1 MRKRNATVV
10 EEKINIVW
18 LKRDLRLQDH
28 APFQA
33 AEEAGLP
40 YIAIFL
46 FEPELMEYPDTSL
59 RHLQFCYH
67 SVLEMNQQLSSFKRE
82 VWMGYKNAVD
92 VFDYLCKNHQ
102 IQTVFSYQES
112 GIQLTY
118 DRDKAVRKILNK
130 HQVVWKEFQRD
141 GVQRAISNREGW
153 DQQWYA
159 TMNQSLI
166 NNHFSENDF
175 PEIDFPFP
183 LPEAFQISLDNYPAV
198 FQPAGEKNTWRY
210 LRSFAEKRGFD
221 YNRYISKP
229 TESRKSC
236 ARISPYLAWG
246 NLSIRQVVQFIRNHP
261 NYPSHKRAFNSFMS
275 RLKWHCH
282 FIQKFEVECEYET
295 HCINRGYE
303 LLTHKD
309 DPEIVRAWQEG
320 RTGFPL
326 VDACMRC
333 VVETGWINFRMRAMV
348 VSVLCHHLDQDWRS
362 GAHFLAQQ
370 FLDYEPGIHYP
381 QFQMQA
387 GTTGV
392 NTIRM
397 YNPVKQSQDH
407 DPEGIFIKKWVPE
420 LKDLPQ
426 KYIHEPW
433 KMTAM
438 EQAFTGFTLG
448 KDYPLPLVDLEESG
462 RRARQKIWG
471 HRSHELV
478 KKETR
483 RIVKTHTRND
493 KNQS

>member
-1 MRKRNATVV
+1 VV
-10 EEKINIVW
+10 KEKMNIVW
-18 LKRDLRLQDH
+18 LKRDLRTRDH
-28 APFQA
+28 APLQA
-33 AEEAGLP
+33 AEAAGLP
-40 YIAIFL
+40 YIIIFL
-46 FEPELMEYPDTSL
+46 FEPTLINHPDTSL

-67 SVLEMNQQLSSFKRE
+67 SVLKMNQHLATYGRKVLTGYGDAIE
-82 VWMGYKNAVD
+82 V
-92 VFDYLCKNHQ
+92 FTYLANHYQ
-102 IQTVFSYQES
+102 IDTVFSHQES

-118 DRDKAVRKILNK
+118 DRDKLVASFFKEKGITWR
-130 HQVVWKEFQRD
+130 EFQRD
-141 GVQRAISNREGW
+141 GIIRGITNRKGW
-153 DQQWYA
+153 DAHWYA
-159 TMNQSLI
+159 TMNEPAI
-166 NNHFSENDF
+166 VNVFSESTQPNV
-175 PEIDFPFP
+175 ELPFP
-183 LPEAFQISLDNYPAV
+183 LPEDFKSSLINYPEA
-198 FQPAGEKNTWRY
+198 FQPAGEKNAWRY
-210 LRSFAEKRGFD
+210 LRSFAEKRGIN
-221 YNRYISKP
+221 YNRFISRP

-303 LLTHKD
+303 LLPHND
-309 DPEIVRAWQEG
+309 DTTIVEAWKEG

-333 VVETGWINFRMRAMV
+333 VTQTGWINFRMRAMV

-362 GAHFLAQQ
+362 GVYFLAQQ

-420 LKDLPQ
+420 LRNLPT

-433 KMTAM
+433 KMTPM
-438 EQAFTGFTLG
+438 EESFTGFTLD
-448 KDYPLPLVDLEESG
+448 KDYPRPPVDLEESG
-462 RRARQKIWG
+462 RRARKKIWG

-483 RIVKTHTRND
+483 RIVKTHTRNN
-493 KNQS
+493 KSKREKS

>member
-46 FEPELMEYPDTSL
+46 FEPDLMEYPDTSL

-67 SVLEMNQQLSSFKRE
+67 SVLEMNQQLSPLGRE
-82 VWMGYKNAVD
+82 VWMGYKNATD
-92 VFDYLCKNHQ
+92 VFDYLCENYQ
-102 IQTVFSYQES
+102 VQTVFSYQES

-183 LPEAFQISLDNYPAV
+183 LPEAFQTSLANYPAV
-198 FQPAGEKNTWRY
+198 FQPAGEKNAWRY

-229 TESRKSC
+229 AESRKSC

-246 NLSIRQVVQFIRNHP
+246 NLSIKQVVQFIRNHP
-261 NYPSHKRAFNSFMS
+261 NYP
-275 RLKWHCH
+275 
-282 FIQKFEVECEYET
+282 
-295 HCINRGYE
+295 
-303 LLTHKD
+303 
-309 DPEIVRAWQEG
+309 
-320 RTGFPL
+320 
-326 VDACMRC
+326 
-333 VVETGWINFRMRAMV
+333 
-348 VSVLCHHLDQDWRS
+348 
-362 GAHFLAQQ
+362 
-370 FLDYEPGIHYP
+370 
-381 QFQMQA
+381 
-387 GTTGV
+387 
-392 NTIRM
+392 
-397 YNPVKQSQDH
+397 
-407 DPEGIFIKKWVPE
+407 
-420 LKDLPQ
+420 
-426 KYIHEPW
+426 
-433 KMTAM
+433 
-438 EQAFTGFTLG
+438 
-448 KDYPLPLVDLEESG
+448 
-462 RRARQKIWG
+462 
-471 HRSHELV
+471 
-478 KKETR
+478 
-483 RIVKTHTRND
+483 
-493 KNQS
+493 

>member
-1 MRKRNATVV
+1 MV

-46 FEPELMEYPDTSL
+46 FEPDLMEYPDTSL

-67 SVLEMNQQLSSFKRE
+67 SVLEMNQQLSPLGRE

-92 VFDYLCKNHQ
+92 VFDYLCENYQ

-159 TMNQSLI
+159 TMNQPLI

-183 LPEAFQISLDNYPAV
+183 LPEAFQTSLANYPAV
-198 FQPAGEKNTWRY
+198 FQPAGKKNAWRY

-229 TESRKSC
+229 AESRKSC

-246 NLSIRQVVQFIRNHP
+246 NLSIKQVIQFIRNHP

-309 DPEIVRAWQEG
+309 DPEIVIAWQEG

-407 DPEGIFIKKWVPE
+407 DPEGVFIKKWVPE

-493 KNQS
+493 KKQS

>member
-1 MRKRNATVV
+1 MV

-46 FEPELMEYPDTSL
+46 FEPDLMEYPDTSL

-67 SVLEMNQQLSSFKRE
+67 SVLEMNQQLSPLRRE
-82 VWMGYKNAVD
+82 VWMGYKNAAD
-92 VFDYLCKNHQ
+92 VFEYLCENYQ
-102 IQTVFSYQES
+102 VQTVFSYQES

-159 TMNQSLI
+159 TMNQPLI

-183 LPEAFQISLDNYPAV
+183 LPEAFQTSLANYPAV
-198 FQPAGEKNTWRY
+198 FQPAGEKNAWRY

-229 TESRKSC
+229 AESRKSC

-246 NLSIRQVVQFIRNHP
+246 NLSIKQVVQFIRNHP

-309 DPEIVRAWQEG
+309 DPEIVKAWQEG

-407 DPEGIFIKKWVPE
+407 DPEGVFIKKWVPE

-448 KDYPLPLVDLEESG
+448 KDYPLPLVDLDESG
-462 RRARQKIWG
+462 KRARQKIWG

-493 KNQS
+493 KKQS